1 MCGHTTTKSCP
12 LDHLLIRSAE
22 ATVSQPMNREQR
34 RMLKKQGQEVT
45 EDGQVIQTKT
55 GGGSGSG
62 SGGRVTNKGG
72 AGDGGGSGKKREAVA
87 VEERTGPV
95 QFSKEVRSE
104 LRKVSWPTRT
114 EVINYSIVVLIT
126 VVILTLFIGAIDWVF
141 STLVLE
147 LFEPRQ

>member
-1 MCGHTTTKSCP
+1 M
-12 LDHLLIRSAE
+12 
-22 ATVSQPMNREQR
+22 SQPMNREQR

-55 GGGSGSG
+55 DGGGSGSG
-62 SGGRVTNKGG
+62 SGGRTTSKGG
-72 AGDGGGSGKKREAVA
+72 AGDNESSKKRRDTVA
-87 VEERTGPV
+87 VEERTGPI
-95 QFSKEVRSE
+95 QFAREVRSE
-104 LRKVSWPTRT
+104 LRKVSWPGRT

-126 VVILTLFIGAIDWVF
+126 VIVLTIFIGAIDWVF